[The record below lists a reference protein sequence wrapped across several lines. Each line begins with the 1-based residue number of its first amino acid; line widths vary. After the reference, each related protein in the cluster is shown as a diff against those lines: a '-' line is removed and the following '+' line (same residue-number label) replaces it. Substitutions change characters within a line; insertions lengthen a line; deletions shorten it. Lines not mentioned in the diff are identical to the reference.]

1 MDKFKEA
8 IKISEYIAKNC
19 NSQRTYPHIRTQV
32 INHSASCFFNNRNG
46 KQLTTPNIM
55 RFKKYKQNLKK
66 EGNKIISYN
75 TIVAEIRG
83 QNLCQLTNKDPE
95 MLKGKENWSKST
107 QRHINYAA
115 QELKLTLIKTQ

>member
-1 MDKFKEA
+1 
-8 IKISEYIAKNC
+8 
-19 NSQRTYPHIRTQV
+19 
-32 INHSASCFFNNRNG
+32 
-46 KQLTTPNIM
+46 M